1 MDAVILPNLRRLT
14 KEPNLDVYLLLVHAV
29 YRDKYT
35 PLESPAGLLCAE
47 LPFKL
52 AYISS
57 LADRDWDT
65 TLPELGISFIFQ
77 SLKTQQARRKALT
90 NYVLLE
96 S

>member
-1 MDAVILPNLRRLT
+1 MY
-14 KEPNLDVYLLLVHAV
+14 E
-29 YRDKYT
+29 DKYT
-35 PLESPAGLLCAE
+35 PLEEPAGLQWAE

-52 AYISS
+52 AHISS

-65 TLPELGISFIFQ
+65 VLPELGISFIFQ

-90 NYVLLE
+90 SYALLE